1 MIARAPARG
10 KRQRRRCAAD
20 ALSPGFWQTAPMA
33 RANSASV
40 KDTRTHGEVVPDT
53 PEQGPNVGENLR
65 LLRTERGLSLADLA
79 ERSGVSR
86 AMLNQI
92 ETGKSSPTIALGWK
106 IANGLGVSFGALLGE
121 AEPAD
126 FVVQRSG
133 ELSTFFSTGR
143 ALRSR
148 ALFPSGDPRAA
159 ELYELVL
166 EPGAEERAHSHAVG
180 TREQIY
186 LHEGQLVIETGGR
199 SAELGAGDLIFF
211 RADRPHRYLNP
222 GRAPARFFLVMR
234 YPEAAARVPKPAS

>member
-1 MIARAPARG
+1 MPRQ
-10 KRQRRRCAAD
+10 KRTPAAD
-20 ALSPGFWQTAPMA
+20 S
-33 RANSASV
+33 
-40 KDTRTHGEVVPDT
+40 RTHGEVVEGSPG
-53 PEQGPNVGENLR
+53 QGPNVGENLR
-65 LLRTERGLSLADLA
+65 LLRGERGLSLADLA

-126 FVVQRSG
+126 FVVQRG
-133 ELSTFFSTGR
+133 AELPAFFSAQKT
-143 ALRSR
+143 LRSR

-186 LHEGQLVIETGGR
+186 LHEGQLVIETDGR
-199 SAELGAGDLIFF
+199 RAELVAGDLIFF
-211 RADRPHRYLNP
+211 RADRAHRYLNP
-222 GRAPARFFLVMR
+222 GRAPARFFLIMR
-234 YPEAAARVPKPAS
+234 YPDTGARGPKISG